1 MIKKGETYVVM
12 GLLDPDSIAYSVGR
26 DIKALGGNVIF
37 TAQNERLKSI
47 FFDRSK
53 KLKEGEADDL
63 RIEYCDVT
71 KEEEVRDL
79 FAKIGPIAGVVHS
92 IGYANPK
99 TALGQEFHTD
109 AIEDLKTSFHI
120 SCVSLATVTRHAFP
134 YMKSGGSIVTLSFE
148 ASKAFAYYNWMGVN
162 KAALEALV
170 RGLARRHGKD
180 LIRVNAISAGPLTTK
195 AASSIPG
202 FAELSQTW
210 NKQSALPWDTIND
223 KDEVA
228 HAVLFLLGPYSKK
241 ITGQVI
247 YVDGGASAIGG
258 ELLPFERP
266 DSQTGPV
273 I

>member
-1 MIKKGETYVVM
+1 MIEKGATYVVM

-26 DIKALGGNVIF
+26 DIKKYGGKVIY

-53 KLKEGEADDL
+53 KLSEEEKEDIV
-63 RIEYCDVT
+63 IEYCDVT
-71 KEEEVRDL
+71 KEEEVADL
-79 FAKIGPIAGVVHS
+79 FAKIGPVAGVVHS

-109 AIEDLKTSFHI
+109 AVEDLKVSFHI
-120 SCVSLATVTRHAFP
+120 SCVSFATVARHAAP
-134 YMKSGGSIVTLSFE
+134 YMKHGGSLVTLTFE
-148 ASKAFAYYNWMGVN
+148 STKAFAYYNWMGVN
-162 KAALEALV
+162 KAALEALT
-170 RGLARRHGKD
+170 RGLARRHGKEW
-180 LIRVNAISAGPLTTK
+180 IRVNAVSAGPLTTK

-202 FAELSQTW
+202 FNELSQTW
-210 NKQSALPWDTIND
+210 NKQSALPWDTVND

-241 ITGQVI
+241 ITGQTI
-247 YVDGGASAIGG
+247 YVDGGASVVGG

-266 DSQTGPV
+266 GG
-273 I
+273 

>member
-1 MIKKGETYVVM
+1 MIQPGATYVVM

-53 KLKEGEADDL
+53 KLNDAERDGI

-120 SCVSLATVTRHAFP
+120 SCVSLATVTRHAYP
-134 YMKSGGSIVTLSFE
+134 YMKGGGSVVTLTFE
-148 ASKAFAYYNWMGVN
+148 ALKAFAYYNWMGVN

-170 RGLARRHGKD
+170 RGLCRRHGKD
-180 LIRVNAISAGPLTTK
+180 LIRINAVSAGPLTTK

-202 FAELSQTW
+202 FDELSQTW
-210 NKQSALPWDTIND
+210 NRQSALPWDTIND

-241 ITGQVI
+241 ISGQVL
-247 YVDGGASAIGG
+247 YVDGGASVIGG

-266 DSQTGPV
+266 EAG
-273 I
+273 